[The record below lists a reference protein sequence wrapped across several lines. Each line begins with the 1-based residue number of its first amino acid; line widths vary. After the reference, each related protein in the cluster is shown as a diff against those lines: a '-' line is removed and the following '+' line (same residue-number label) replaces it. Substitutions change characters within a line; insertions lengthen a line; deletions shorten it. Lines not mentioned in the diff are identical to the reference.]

1 MPSSESDN
9 QQPNQPV
16 TSNFSE
22 GQNQETSSNQT
33 WNHAKANVFID
44 ISNND
49 ELGHAIGLQHT
60 NIASVM
66 YPAGS
71 YYSIQEQDINAARD
85 LYKSAYAA

>member
-1 MPSSESDN
+1 MKKLE
-9 QQPNQPV
+9 
-16 TSNFSE
+16 
-22 GQNQETSSNQT
+22 
-33 WNHAKANVFID
+33 H
-44 ISNND
+44 

-71 YYSIQEQDINAARD
+71 YYSFQEQDINAARD

>member
-1 MPSSESDN
+1 M
-9 QQPNQPV
+9 
-16 TSNFSE
+16 
-22 GQNQETSSNQT
+22 
-33 WNHAKANVFID
+33 D

-60 NIASVM
+60 NTASVM